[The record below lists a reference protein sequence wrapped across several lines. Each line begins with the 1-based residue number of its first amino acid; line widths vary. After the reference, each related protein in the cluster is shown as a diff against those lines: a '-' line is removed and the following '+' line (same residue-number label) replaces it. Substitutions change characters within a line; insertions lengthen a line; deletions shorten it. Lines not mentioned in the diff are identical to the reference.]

1 MDLTLFI
8 ILIIFA
14 ILLYYLMVAIQSL
27 ILEMKEVKNKCIK
40 LNNSNVQDFEVSTKD
55 PAIGFKE
62 TMANITSVFRK

>member
-1 MDLTLFI
+1 
-8 ILIIFA
+8 
-14 ILLYYLMVAIQSL
+14 MVAIQSL

>member
-8 ILIIFA
+8 VLIIFA
-14 ILLYYLMVAIQSL
+14 ILLYYLMIAIQSL

-40 LNNSNVQDFEVSTKD
+40 LNNTNVQDFEVSTKD
-55 PAIGFKE
+55 PAVGFKE

>member
-8 ILIIFA
+8 VLIIFA

-55 PAIGFKE
+55 PAIAFKE
-62 TMANITSVFRK
+62 TMANITSVFKK

>member
-8 ILIIFA
+8 VLIIFA

-55 PAIGFKE
+55 PAIGFK
-62 TMANITSVFRK
+62 